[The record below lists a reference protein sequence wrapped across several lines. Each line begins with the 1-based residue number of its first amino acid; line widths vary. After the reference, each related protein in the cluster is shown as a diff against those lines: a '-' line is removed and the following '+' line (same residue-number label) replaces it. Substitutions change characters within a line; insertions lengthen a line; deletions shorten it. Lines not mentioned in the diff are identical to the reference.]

1 MRETAGERTG
11 CRASVTTAAS
21 TPRSSR
27 ARCKFGPQPFTS
39 ASITLSVRRRVREL
53 RDARQRR
60 TPACAVC
67 VRRIR
72 VTFVSGEA
80 GERRPP
86 SDDTR
91 RFADT
96 RCDAVGSWRLLED
109 KQPFLLTA
117 RGRREFWRQ
126 PQKQHW
132 EGEEQLP
139 VLEMYDWISDNH
151 TCLRNTHEG

>member
-27 ARCKFGPQPFTS
+27 ARCKFGPQLFTS

-117 RGRREFWRQ
+117 RGEARVLEATTKAAQGGGGARIRDVLLDKRQ
-126 PQKQHW
+126 PHVP
-132 EGEEQLP
+132 EEH
-139 VLEMYDWISDNH
+139 S
-151 TCLRNTHEG
+151 